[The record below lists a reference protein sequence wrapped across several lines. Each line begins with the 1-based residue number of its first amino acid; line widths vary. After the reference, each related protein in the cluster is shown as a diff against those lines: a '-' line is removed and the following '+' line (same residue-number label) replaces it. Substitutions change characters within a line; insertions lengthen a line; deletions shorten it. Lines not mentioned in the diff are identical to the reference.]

1 METIKNIITDNDKRG
16 ISMLLP
22 HVSDT
27 VCEDAANIIL
37 NNPNKAIILTGF
49 YILSAGA
56 AETDGPIGAIA
67 IGNALKKIGYQVT
80 YITDEFSQ
88 PPIKKVLSADDNLE
102 IFPMQNHEQSAITAD
117 KMISDLNPSLIIS
130 IERCGPTVD
139 GDYLNSRG
147 KKIEEFNSKTEYLLN
162 NNIPSIGI
170 GDGGNEIGMGNVQ
183 AGIENSATL
192 VNYPVTTKTTELVIS
207 SVSNWGGL
215 GLVAAL
221 SIRTGHNLLPSELE
235 HEKSITRIVDLGAV
249 DGVSGSRDY
258 LVDGFS
264 IQDNLRVL
272 NKLSGF
278 VDSKI

>member
-67 IGNALKKIGYQVT
+67 IGNALKNIGYQVT

-170 GDGGNEIGMGNVQ
+170 GDGGNEIGMGNLKH
-183 AGIENSATL
+183 IIKNS
-192 VNYPVTTKTTELVIS
+192 TELSNPPCITTTDLLIPAS
-207 SVSNWGGL
+207 TSNWGGY
-215 GLVAAL
+215 GLVAGL
-221 SIRTGHNLLPSELE
+221 SKITNKNLLPSIPEDEKLIKDFVDAGGVDGITATSSYKVDSFELE
-235 HEKSITRIVDLGAV
+235 VNSSILNRLHK
-249 DGVSGSRDY
+249 
-258 LVDGFS
+258 L
-264 IQDNLRVL
+264 IQ
-272 NKLSGF
+272 
-278 VDSKI
+278 

>member
-67 IGNALKKIGYQVT
+67 IGNALKNIGYQVT
-80 YITDEFSQ
+80 YITDEFLQ

-170 GDGGNEIGMGNVQ
+170 GDGGNEIGMGNLKH
-183 AGIENSATL
+183 IIKNS
-192 VNYPVTTKTTELVIS
+192 TELSNPPCITTTDLLIPAS
-207 SVSNWGGL
+207 TSNWGGY
-215 GLVAAL
+215 GLVAGL
-221 SIRTGHNLLPSELE
+221 SKITNKNLLPSIPEDEKLIKDFVDAGGVDGITATSSYKVDSFELE
-235 HEKSITRIVDLGAV
+235 VNSSILNRLHK
-249 DGVSGSRDY
+249 
-258 LVDGFS
+258 L
-264 IQDNLRVL
+264 IQ
-272 NKLSGF
+272 
-278 VDSKI
+278 

>member
-1 METIKNIITDNDKRG
+1 MLIDDIILENDKRG
-16 ISMLLP
+16 ISDLRGLL
-22 HVSDT
+22 DDDF
-27 VCEDAANIIL
+27 CLQAADQIL
-37 NNPNKAIILTGF
+37 AKNGPIVITTGF
-49 YILSAGA
+49 YILNAQA
-56 AETDGPIGAIA
+56 PETDGPPGALA
-67 IGNALKKIGYQVT
+67 IGNALIKLGYDIHYVADHQTVT
-80 YITDEFSQ
+80 LLRHICPQGSNIIEFPITSHENSIVFC
-88 PPIKKVLSADDNLE
+88 KNL
-102 IFPMQNHEQSAITAD
+102 
-117 KMISDLNPSLIIS
+117 ISDISPTMLIS
-130 IERCGPTVD
+130 IERCASDAHGLYRNMRDLDISDHTA
-139 GDYLNSRG
+139 
-147 KKIEEFNSKTEYLLN
+147 KIDLLFEMHN
-162 NNIPSIGI
+162 LTIGI

-183 AGIENSATL
+183 AGIEDSATL

>member
-102 IFPMQNHEQSAITAD
+102 IFPMQNHEQSAITACLLYT
-117 KMISDLNPSLIIS
+117 SPSP
-130 IERCGPTVD
+130 RD
-139 GDYLNSRG
+139 RG
-147 KKIEEFNSKTEYLLN
+147 
-162 NNIPSIGI
+162 
-170 GDGGNEIGMGNVQ
+170 
-183 AGIENSATL
+183 
-192 VNYPVTTKTTELVIS
+192 
-207 SVSNWGGL
+207 
-215 GLVAAL
+215 
-221 SIRTGHNLLPSELE
+221 
-235 HEKSITRIVDLGAV
+235 
-249 DGVSGSRDY
+249 
-258 LVDGFS
+258 
-264 IQDNLRVL
+264 
-272 NKLSGF
+272 
-278 VDSKI
+278 